1 MNKPE
6 LILPAGTLY
15 KAKIAYMY
23 GADACYGGLAKHSL
37 RKAEVVFDFD
47 DLKEA
52 VSLAHSL
59 NKKFY
64 VTVNIFAHNED
75 IGVITQDI
83 KKLEE
88 IGPDGIIASDPGV
101 ISHILKNTQIP
112 VHISTQ
118 ANTTNWLSAKHWYE
132 QGVKRIVLAR
142 ELELKEIEEINR
154 KVPELELEAFVH
166 GAMCISY
173 SGRCLMSAVM
183 TGRKANLGDCAQPCR
198 WQYKGYLEEKMRPG
212 EFFPVEEDDRGT
224 YIFNSKD
231 LRLIEHLPKM
241 AQAGVSSFKIEGRN
255 KSEYYV
261 ATIARAYRK
270 AIDLIGDK
278 DYDQKI
284 KELVLE
290 TEAINYRDY
299 TTGFIFGDAKD
310 GEVFPERVQIRKY
323 NLLGVIEGYEG
334 RLARVPVRN
343 NFKVGDEVEILTP
356 DKVYTE
362 NVIKILDKNKKNVEV
377 VSPGTK
383 EHIAYLEFTNKY
395 PELSMLRKKLK

>member
-37 RKAEVVFDFD
+37 RKAEVVFDFE
-47 DLKEA
+47 DLKKA
-52 VSLAHSL
+52 VNLAHSMG
-59 NKKFY
+59 KKFY

-75 IGVITQDI
+75 IRVIIEDI
-83 KKLEE
+83 KRIEE
-88 IGPDGIIASDPGV
+88 IEPDGIIASDPGV
-101 ISHILKNTQIP
+101 INYILKNTKIP

-118 ANTTNWLSAKHWYE
+118 ANTTNWLSAKYWKE
-132 QGVKRIVLAR
+132 QGIKRIVLAR
-142 ELELKEIEEINR
+142 ELSLKEIEEINK
-154 KVPELELEAFVH
+154 KVPQLELEVFVH

-198 WQYKGYLEEKMRPG
+198 WQYKQYVEEKMRPG
-212 EFFPVEEDDRGT
+212 EFFLAEEDNRGT

-231 LRLIEHLPKM
+231 LRLIEHLPEM
-241 AQAGVSSFKIEGRN
+241 VEAGVSSFKIEGRN

-270 AIDLIGDK
+270 AINLIGNK
-278 DYDQKI
+278 DYNQKI

-290 TEAINYRDY
+290 TEAINYRNY
-299 TTGFIFGDAKD
+299 TTGFIFGEAKK

-323 NLLGVIEGYEG
+323 NLLGVLENYEEN
-334 RLARVPVRN
+334 LAKMPVRN
-343 NFKVGDEVEILTP
+343 NFKVGDEIEVLTP
-356 DKVYTE
+356 NKIYKETI
-362 NVIKILDKNKKNVEV
+362 NKILDKNKKEVGV

-383 EHIAYLEFTNKY
+383 EHIAYIELKNKY
-395 PELSMLRKKLK
+395 PELSMIRKKI